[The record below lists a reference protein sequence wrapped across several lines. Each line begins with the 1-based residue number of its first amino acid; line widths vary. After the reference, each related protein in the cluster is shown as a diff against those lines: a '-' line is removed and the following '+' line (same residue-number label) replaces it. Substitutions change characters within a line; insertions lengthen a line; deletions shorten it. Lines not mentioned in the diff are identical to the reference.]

1 MKKNLLI
8 VSVLVLWTFFIQ
20 AKTSES
26 KMAKTDL
33 QFLAFSDSIVRLKSK
48 GGYYN
53 SAKDQYRYHDKI
65 IGNDDLK
72 KLLKSNEPAFKTFRK
87 YKTSRLVSYIFA
99 LAGGAFIASPLEN
112 IFEGKKIDWTP
123 ALYGAGMVVLAFPIA
138 LSSDHQIERALN
150 QYNHEITGTSINRK
164 DLKIAVTR
172 NGIGLY
178 LRF

>member
-1 MKKNLLI
+1 
-8 VSVLVLWTFFIQ
+8 
-20 AKTSES
+20 
-26 KMAKTDL
+26 MA
-33 QFLAFSDSIVRLKSK
+33 VC
-48 GGYYN
+48 GGG
-53 SAKDQYRYHDKI
+53 AETH
-65 IGNDDLK
+65 
-72 KLLKSNEPAFKTFRK
+72 P
-87 YKTSRLVSYIFA
+87 
-99 LAGGAFIASPLEN
+99 GGAFIASPLEN